1 MNRIVLLLLSSLIIS
16 CSYYP
21 PIYWGWSEWAGSDF
35 SGVEHDAI
43 ARLNWSKHPGVITSI
58 DENTLGAGY
67 KKAKLLP
74 GMHVVKYGYFTAQ
87 FGEHPNGTIE
97 MEFKACHS
105 YQFGLKLCFWC
116 SPRKYAVWIDDK
128 TTGELVWG
136 KRPDW
141 PFWFL

>member
-1 MNRIVLLLLSSLIIS
+1 
-16 CSYYP
+16 
-21 PIYWGWSEWAGSDF
+21 
-35 SGVEHDAI
+35 
-43 ARLNWSKHPGVITSI
+43 
-58 DENTLGAGY
+58 
-67 KKAKLLP
+67 
-74 GMHVVKYGYFTAQ
+74 
-87 FGEHPNGTIE
+87 